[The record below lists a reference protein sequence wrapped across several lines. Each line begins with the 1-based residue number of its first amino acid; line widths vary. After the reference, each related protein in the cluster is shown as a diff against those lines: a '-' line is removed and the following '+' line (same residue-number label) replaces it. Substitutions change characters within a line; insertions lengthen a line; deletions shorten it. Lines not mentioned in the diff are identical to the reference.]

1 MKEEYQINRQAAEAE
16 EQPGLPGSAN
26 GLPVQI
32 ALPMAEVL
40 SCIEQGL
47 GELVR
52 KVGRLFIES
61 VLETEAE
68 QIAGP
73 RSRRSQERQA
83 YRWGSEQGYCVID
96 GQRVPIVRPRV
107 RECGGGELPL
117 GSYQLFQQTSR
128 VEETV
133 WSHIMRGLSMRNY
146 KEVLQQFADAYGLE
160 KSTISEHFIAAS
172 RKKLD
177 ELMNRSLEHLPLCAV
192 VMDGTIFKGQHLI
205 VAIGIDTLG
214 HKVVLGLMQ
223 GATENA
229 AVVSGLLDHLA
240 ARGLDFTQP
249 RLYLLDGSKALRA
262 AIVRHAGDAA
272 FFQRCQVHKIRN
284 VVDYLPPLYHHRVMF
299 QMRKAYAHDDLS
311 DARQALYQLHD
322 ELTRLNPSAAASLME
337 GLDDTLTVHE
347 LGVHARLRRSL
358 GSTNGIESSFS
369 VVDKVCRQV
378 KRWQGGDHRLRW
390 IASAM
395 LYAESRWNR
404 LHGYRHLPLL
414 LHNLQKAHAVRCNL
428 NGRGPAASAA

>member
-1 MKEEYQINRQAAEAE
+1 MKEEYQISEEAAGLRPPGTE
-16 EQPGLPGSAN
+16 EP
-26 GLPVQI
+26 PVQI

-73 RSRRSQERQA
+73 RSCRTQERHA
-83 YRWGSEQGYCVID
+83 YRWGSEQGYCIVD
-96 GQRVPIVRPRV
+96 GQRVPIVRPRL
-107 RECGGGELPL
+107 REPGGSELPL
-117 GSYQLFQQTSR
+117 GSYQLFQKVSMA
-128 VEETV
+128 EETV
-133 WSHIMRGLSMRNY
+133 WNNIMRGLSMRNY
-146 KEVLQQFADAYGLE
+146 KDVLQQFADAYGLE
-160 KSTISEHFIAAS
+160 KSTVSERFVAAS
-172 RKKLD
+172 RQKLD
-177 ELMNRSLEHLPLCAV
+177 ELMNRSLAHLPLCAV
-192 VMDGTIFKGQHLI
+192 VIDGTIFKGQHLV

-214 HKVVLGLMQ
+214 HKMVLGLIQ

-229 AVVSGLLDHLA
+229 AVVGGLLDQLA

-249 RLYLLDGSKALRA
+249 RLYLLDGSKAIRA

-284 VVDYLPPLYHHRVMF
+284 VMEYLPLLYHHRIEF
-299 QMRKAYAHDDLS
+299 AMRRAYAFEDAS
-311 DARQALYQLHD
+311 DAREALYELHN
-322 ELTRLNPSAAASLME
+322 RLAQMNPSAAASLME
-337 GLDDTLTVHE
+337 GLEDTLTVHE

-358 GSTNGIESSFS
+358 TSTNAIESSFS
-369 VVDKVCRQV
+369 VVGKICKQV
-378 KRWQGGDHRLRW
+378 KRWQGSDHRLRW
-390 IASAM
+390 VASAM

-414 LHNLQKAHAVRCNL
+414 LHNLRKAYEVRCTL
-428 NGRGPAASAA
+428 NGNAMTSSAA

>member
-1 MKEEYQINRQAAEAE
+1 VKEEYQIEKSAIGCVQQRPAADTE
-16 EQPGLPGSAN
+16 
-26 GLPVQI
+26 LPVQI

-40 SCIEQGL
+40 SCIEHGL
-47 GELVR
+47 GELLR

-61 VLETEAE
+61 VLEAEAE

-73 RSRRSQERQA
+73 RSRRTQQRRA
-83 YRWGSEQGYCVID
+83 YRWGSEQGYCVVD
-96 GQRVPIVRPRV
+96 GQRVPIVRPRL
-107 RECGGGELPL
+107 RECGGSELPL
-117 GSYQLFQQTSR
+117 GSYQLFQRAST

-133 WSHIMRGLSMRNY
+133 WSNVMRGLSMRNY

-160 KSTISEHFIAAS
+160 KSTVSEHFIAAS

-177 ELMNRSLEHLPLCAV
+177 ELMKRPLLQLPLCAIV
-192 VMDGTIFKGQHLI
+192 IDGTIFKGQHLV

-214 HKVVLGLMQ
+214 HKIVLGLVQ

-229 AVVSGLLDHLA
+229 TVVSGLLDQLA

-262 AIVRHAGDAA
+262 AIARHAGEAA

-284 VVDYLPPLYHHRVMF
+284 VVQYLPDTHHHWIKYK
-299 QMRKAYAHDDLS
+299 MRLAYAHSDAS
-311 DARQALYQLHD
+311 DARQALYRLHD
-322 ELTRLNPSAAASLME
+322 ELMNLNPSAADCLME
-337 GLDDTLTVHE
+337 GLEDTLTVHE

-358 GSTNGIESSFS
+358 SSTNGIESSFS
-369 VVDKVCRQV
+369 VVDKVCKQV
-378 KRWQGGDHRLRW
+378 KRWQGSDHRLRW
-390 IASAM
+390 VASAM

-414 LHNLQKAHAVRCNL
+414 LHNLQKAY
-428 NGRGPAASAA
+428 AARAGFTALASSACSAA

>member
-1 MKEEYQINRQAAEAE
+1 MKEDYQIEEAAEAVKGE
-16 EQPGLPGSAN
+16 LAARE
-26 GLPVQI
+26 LPVQI
-32 ALPMAEVL
+32 GLPMAEVL
-40 SCIEQGL
+40 SCLEQGL

-61 VLETEAE
+61 VLEAEAE
-68 QIAGP
+68 QIVGP
-73 RSRRSQERQA
+73 RSRRLQQRRA
-83 YRWGSEQGYCVID
+83 YRWGSEQGYCVVD
-96 GQRVPIVRPRV
+96 GQRVPIVRPRL
-107 RECGGGELPL
+107 RECGGTEVPL
-117 GSYQLFQQTSR
+117 GSYQLLQKATQ
-128 VEETV
+128 VDETV
-133 WSHIMRGLSMRNY
+133 WSNIMRGLSMRNY

-172 RKKLD
+172 RKKLE
-177 ELMNRSLEHLPLCAV
+177 ELMNRSLTHLPLCAIV
-192 VMDGTIFKGQHLI
+192 IDGTIFKGQHLV
-205 VAIGIDTLG
+205 VAIGIDALG
-214 HKVVLGLMQ
+214 HKIVLGLMQ

-229 AVVSGLLDHLA
+229 AVVSGLLDQLA

-272 FFQRCQVHKIRN
+272 FFQRCQVHKIHN
-284 VVDYLPPLYHHRVMF
+284 VVEYLPPLYQHRIMYR
-299 QMRKAYAHDDLS
+299 MRQAYAGDDVS

-337 GLDDTLTVHE
+337 GLDDTLTLQE
-347 LGVHARLRRSL
+347 LGIHARLRRSL

-378 KRWQGGDHRLRW
+378 KHWQGSDHRLRW
-390 IASAM
+390 VASAM

-404 LHGYRHLPLL
+404 LHGYRHIPLL
-414 LHNLQKAHAVRCNL
+414 MHNLQKAYAVRCTL
-428 NGRGPAASAA
+428 NGLGSPASAA